1 MGKKDKPTKKM
12 KKEEEPEEEPEDDE
26 SEEVSPACVPPL
38 PLPGPQGPPPPAR
51 THRGFEQGA
60 RTDEL
65 GGSTIRAGGSGPW
78 IVDRGVM
85 RQFVLHPG
93 DRGSWT
99 GVGARVFSGWEVKSA
114 VSCRR

>member
-12 KKEEEPEEEPEDDE
+12 KKEEEPEDDE

-51 THRGFEQGA
+51 TPRGFEQGA

-85 RQFVLHPG
+85 RQFVLRCI
-93 DRGSWT
+93 RGT
-99 GVGARVFSGWEVKSA
+99 VDLGQGWEQEYSVVGK
-114 VSCRR
+114 